1 VKTIS
6 SFESPP
12 RNHVARKWQER
23 KAAIQKASPQRPVPP
38 GSPARTNIAKK
49 WQERKAAKER
59 ASPQK
64 PANDSNVK
72 ETDTVSPSPIN
83 RGTGIVKT
91 CQERQSVHSKTM
103 TTTLKGV
110 AVSEDA
116 KALLTAE
123 HSQSESKPDEE
134 ETFDFRAAREKLLK
148 RSAQN
153 GNPLKVINKV
163 TLRKQKYE
171 KLQAEMKRQTAPMG
185 LLKPTWEQVPP
196 DVGPT
201 TSYTKNFV
209 DNIAP
214 KKSFDDLP

>member
-1 VKTIS
+1 
-6 SFESPP
+6 
-12 RNHVARKWQER
+12 
-23 KAAIQKASPQRPVPP
+23 
-38 GSPARTNIAKK
+38 
-49 WQERKAAKER
+49 
-59 ASPQK
+59 
-64 PANDSNVK
+64 
-72 ETDTVSPSPIN
+72 
-83 RGTGIVKT
+83 
-91 CQERQSVHSKTM
+91 M

-123 HSQSESKPDEE
+123 HSQSESKPDDQSESKPDE

-214 KKSFDDLP
+214 KKSFEDLP